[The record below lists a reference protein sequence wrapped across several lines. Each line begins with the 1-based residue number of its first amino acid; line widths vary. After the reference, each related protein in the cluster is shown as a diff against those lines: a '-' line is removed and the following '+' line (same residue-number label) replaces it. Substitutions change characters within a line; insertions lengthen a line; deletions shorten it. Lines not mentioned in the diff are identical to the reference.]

1 MQRQLTLGSAFRR
14 GAGIFG
20 ARLPALLG
28 TYFVGVAVQ
37 FGVLVGGMSL
47 IATSMASVFESS
59 GGIVGVALVVVLMA
73 LALIVVV
80 GVEYLMVAQI
90 ALDAHDG
97 FDRPFGEVVALAF
110 RRLAPF
116 VFRVV
121 VLAVFLAVL
130 RLAVALVLFPL
141 VGLSSAAALVL
152 TILFVVFTVALFV
165 FVLAFL
171 PFAVL
176 EKINEPIRSSVAI
189 SFERAFTV
197 LPVLFSMALALIL
210 VAVLGIR
217 AEALGLGLLG
227 QLVVVAFQG
236 VVYVFGYCV
245 LCVIYRASS
254 LGEASPRP
262 VLAVPPVPGAF
273 AQFSIMP
280 GATPQPRTSGPP
292 APAAMQYPE
301 HLDAGT
307 SAVAPGV
314 SAPFPRPAA
323 APGPAPPEPAWR
335 SVQVTPPGGPRRRP
349 RETRWEAQGS
359 RWRGTGREAQLHRRR
374 RRGRLRPPT
383 QVLHHRLHRRQLR
396 SRLRPRR
403 HPRAGLH
410 VRRRPGAGR
419 RTQRRRRSYLPL
431 K

>member
-335 SVQVTPPGGPRRRP
+335 SVQVTPPGTSAPPQGNPMGGPGQSMA
-349 RETRWEAQGS
+349 WDWA
-359 RWRGTGREAQLHRRR
+359 RGAASPPSPSGEVAATDSGLAPPPPPQATPQPAPPPPPPQSWPP
-374 RRGRLRPPT
+374 RPP
-383 QVLHHRLHRRQLR
+383 Q
-396 SRLRPRR
+396 
-403 HPRAGLH
+403 
-410 VRRRPGAGR
+410 PGAGR

>member
-47 IATSMASVFESS
+47 IATSMTSVFESS

-130 RLAVALVLFPL
+130 RLAVALALFPL

-314 SAPFPRPAA
+314 IAPGVSAPFPGPAA
-323 APGPAPPEPAWR
+323 PPGPGHPEPAWR
-335 SVQVTPPGGPRRRP
+335 SVQVTPPGTSAPPQGNPMGGPGQSMAWDWARGAASPPSPSGEVAATDSGVAPPPPPQATPQPAPPQPPPQSGPPHPPQAWRRP
-349 RETRWEAQGS
+349 PDA
-359 RWRGTGREAQLHRRR
+359 A
-374 RRGRLRPPT
+374 PP
-383 QVLHHRLHRRQLR
+383 R
-396 SRLRPRR
+396 
-403 HPRAGLH
+403 
-410 VRRRPGAGR
+410 
-419 RTQRRRRSYLPL
+419 
-431 K
+431 

>member
-1 MQRQLTLGSAFRR
+1 MQRQLSLGSAFRR

-28 TYFVGVAVQ
+28 TYFGGVAVQ

-47 IATSMASVFESS
+47 IATSKASMFESS
-59 GGIVGVALVVVLMA
+59 GGIVGVALVVVTMA

-90 ALDAHDG
+90 ALDVHDG
-97 FDRPFGEVVALAF
+97 FDRPMGEVVALAF

-130 RLAVALVLFPL
+130 RFAVSLVLFPL

-152 TILFVVFTVALFV
+152 AILFVVFTVALFV

-210 VAVLGIR
+210 VAVLGMR
-217 AEALGLGLLG
+217 AQALGLGLLG

-236 VVYVFGYCV
+236 VVYVLGYCV

-280 GATPQPRTSGPP
+280 VATPQPRTSGPP
-292 APAAMQYPE
+292 PPAPRQYPE
-301 HLDAGT
+301 HPDTGT
-307 SAVAPGV
+307 SAVTPGVGAPGPRV
-314 SAPFPRPAA
+314 PFPGPVAL
-323 APGPAPPEPAWR
+323 PGPAPPEPVWR
-335 SVQVTPPGGPRRRP
+335 SVQVTPPGISALPQGNPMGGPGQWMAWDWARGTASPPSPSGEVAATDSGVAPAPPPQATPQPAPPQPPPQGGSPHPPQAWRRP
-349 RETRWEAQGS
+349 PDA
-359 RWRGTGREAQLHRRR
+359 A
-374 RRGRLRPPT
+374 PP
-383 QVLHHRLHRRQLR
+383 
-396 SRLRPRR
+396 P
-403 HPRAGLH
+403 
-410 VRRRPGAGR
+410 
-419 RTQRRRRSYLPL
+419 
-431 K
+431 